1 MADCTDDL
9 LEQAADWHLRLS
21 EEPASQADFQRW
33 LHSSPEH
40 LRAWQQIERVWGG
53 IAQLAPA
60 PVEPIVPK
68 PLNRPRRRRYGL
80 SAALAAGLAALAVL
94 FYPQA
99 SLHWQADY
107 LTGAGET
114 RTLTLDDGSRVT
126 LGPRSALK
134 ADYQPQ
140 RRDLHLLAGQAYFD
154 VTHDSQRPFVV
165 QADNTQVRVLG
176 TAFEVELSERYL
188 DVAVERGKVRVSSE
202 HDGSSSEE
210 DLLPGQGLRQNR
222 LNGSLE
228 QLNRGPEQ
236 LAAWRRGLLLVENRS
251 VGDILEQMGRY
262 TPGWIVLADSQLTE
276 RRINGV
282 YDMRDPD
289 RALGAL
295 AQSLSVPSQRI
306 TPWMRVLGSP

>member
-1 MADCTDDL
+1 MTECTDDL

-21 EEPASQADFQRW
+21 EEPTTQADFQRW

-40 LRAWQQIERVWGG
+40 LRAWQQIERVLGG
-53 IAQLAPA
+53 IAQLTSI
-60 PVEPIVPK
+60 PVEQRTP
-68 PLNRPRRRRYGL
+68 NHQRRRRYGL
-80 SAALAAGLAALAVL
+80 SIALAAGIAALAVL
-94 FYPQA
+94 AYPQA

-107 LTGAGET
+107 LTGIGET

-134 ADYQPQ
+134 TDFQPQ

-176 TAFEVELSERYL
+176 TAFEVGLSEQYL
-188 DVAVERGKVRVSSE
+188 DIAVERGKVRVSSE
-202 HDGSSSEE
+202 NASSSSSEE

-222 LNGSLE
+222 LSGSLE
-228 QLNRGPEQ
+228 PLNRSPEQ

-251 VGDILEQMGRY
+251 VSEILEQMRRY
-262 TPGWIVLADSQLTE
+262 TPGLIVLADSQLAE

-289 RALGAL
+289 RALNAL
-295 AQSLSVPSQRI
+295 AQSLAAPSQRI